1 MSFDIPLRKPQNI
14 FETMTGNEKVLN
26 ELSKQRLENQYYG
39 PNIQSEINQR
49 NALTKGY
56 DIANQY
62 APDRLRLAN
71 ELSKQNLEWNPRIW
85 QSEISN
91 RNALTQSH
99 NIENR
104 FAPEKL
110 RLANEHQRQVNEL
123 YPDLTRAQ
131 IQNYQMGG
139 RGGLGVG
146 SKDDAL
152 YIKSVGDDNPG
163 FSPAEARE
171 ASNILAE
178 GGSTMPDGRPI
189 NFTQATQRAYDR
201 ALKSTTSSPLIT
213 QGVKA
218 NQAEAELKVLNN
230 YAQEGL
236 KPYGNT
242 YLNKSPQQ
250 IVDSFKSDEK
260 SQKKLG
266 RLIASQALGY
276 EAAQNRIRLA
286 NGQPGVT
293 ATEELMKI
301 SGQQISTSFP
311 MLSYVA
317 RQEAARYLDE
327 ALQKG
332 LEARKSVGIG
342 ASSIIGKKEDKGS
355 KLKPPSEMT
364 TAEIEAELAGLR
376 GK

>member
-1 MSFDIPLRKPQNI
+1 MAFDIPLRKPQNI
-14 FETMTGNEKVLN
+14 FETMTGSEKVMN
-26 ELSKQRLENQYYG
+26 ELAKQRLENQYYA
-39 PNIQSEINQR
+39 PNIQSEIANR

-62 APDRLRLAN
+62 APERLRLAN
-71 ELSKQNLEWNPRIW
+71 EQSQQNLDWNPRKW
-85 QSEISN
+85 QSEIAN
-91 RNALTQSH
+91 KNALTQGY
-99 NIENR
+99 NIDNR
-104 FAPEKL
+104 FSPERM
-110 RLANEHQRQVNEL
+110 RLANEHQAQVNQL

-146 SKDDAL
+146 AKDDAL
-152 YIKSVGDDNPG
+152 FVKSIGDDNPG
-163 FSPAEARE
+163 FNQNEIRQ
-171 ASNILAE
+171 ASNILSE
-178 GGSTMPDGRPI
+178 GGTTMPDGRPI
-189 NFTQATQRAYDR
+189 NFSPASQRAYDR

-218 NQAEAELKVLNN
+218 NQAEAELKVLND

-317 RQEAARYLDE
+317 RQEAARYMDE
-327 ALQKG
+327 ALKKG
-332 LEARKSVGIG
+332 LDARKSVGIG
-342 ASSIIGKKEDKGS
+342 ASSIVNKKGS
-355 KLKPPSEMT
+355 SENKRKVWT
-364 TAEIEAELAGLR
+364 RNDQGQLIEAS
-376 GK
+376 